1 MFEFIRDEETRATF
15 QNVYN
20 EILKLNLTQKDLT
33 LHNPSIRM
41 IFAKVDDNIRKD
53 LLYNIFFIIQYG
65 MDAYKEL
72 YKKYETEI
80 LQDYTNALMTIKTK
94 MWHEVRI
101 GYAVYTYD
109 DDDNIVAYYDDN
121 TRKVFIRYFSD
132 KNEQF
137 EIKKISSQSI

>member
-1 MFEFIRDEETRATF
+1 MFKFIRDEETRATF
-15 QNVYN
+15 QIVYN
-20 EILKLNLTQKDLT
+20 EILKLNLTKKDLT
-33 LHNPSIRM
+33 LHNPSIKM

-80 LQDYTNALMTIKTK
+80 LQDYTNALMTIKTRL
-94 MWHEVRI
+94 WHEVRI